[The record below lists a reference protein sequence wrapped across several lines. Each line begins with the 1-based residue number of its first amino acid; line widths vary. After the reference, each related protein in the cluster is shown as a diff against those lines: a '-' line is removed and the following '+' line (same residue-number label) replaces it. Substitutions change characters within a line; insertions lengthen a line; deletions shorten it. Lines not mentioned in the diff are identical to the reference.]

1 MAKINLLPWREEL
14 RKERQQEFMGIVVA
28 VAIAAAA
35 LVWFVNS
42 NIESQYK
49 AQKSRNA
56 FVQKEMS
63 VLSEQISE
71 IQQLRDK
78 REQLLERMKLI
89 QNLQGNRPIIV
100 RLFDEIARSMPD
112 DLYFTSLDIKGTQV
126 TVKGRAKSNNRVA
139 ALMRNFDDSDW
150 FDAPNLISV
159 KAEKDDYNTFEVT
172 MVQVDPK
179 NAKQEG
185 E

>member
-14 RKERQQEFMGIVVA
+14 RKERQQEFLSITVA
-28 VAIAAAA
+28 VALATAA
-35 LVWFVNS
+35 LVWFVTGS
-42 NIESQYK
+42 VEDQYQ
-49 AQKSRNA
+49 AQQSRNS
-56 FVQKEMS
+56 FIEKEMS

-78 REQLLERMKLI
+78 R
-89 QNLQGNRPIIV
+89 PIIV
-100 RLFDEIARSMPD
+100 RLFDEVARSIPD

-150 FDAPNLISV
+150 FDAPNLVSV
-159 KAEKDDYNTFEVT
+159 KAEKGDYNLFEVT
-172 MVQVDPK
+172 MVQVNPK
-179 NAKQEG
+179 NAEQED

>member
-14 RKERQQEFMGIVVA
+14 RKERQQEFIGIVVA

-35 LVWFVNS
+35 LVWFVTS

-49 AQKSRNA
+49 AQQKRNA
-56 FVQKEMS
+56 FVQQEMS
-63 VLSEQISE
+63 VLNEQISE

-78 REQLLERMKLI
+78 REQLLERMQLI

-100 RLFDEIARSMPD
+100 RLFDEVARSIPD

-159 KAEKDDYNTFEVT
+159 KAEKGGYNTFEVT

-179 NAKQEG
+179 NAKQED

>member
-14 RKERQQEFMGIVVA
+14 RKERQQEFIGIILA
-28 VAIAAAA
+28 VALAAAA
-35 LVWFVNS
+35 LVWFVTGQV
-42 NIESQYK
+42 EGQYK
-49 AQKSRNA
+49 IQKVRNS

-63 VLSEQISE
+63 VLSEQITE
-71 IQQLRDK
+71 IQALRDK
-78 REQLLERMKLI
+78 REQLLERMELI

-100 RLFDEIARSMPD
+100 RLFDEIARSIPD
-112 DLYFTSLDIKGTQV
+112 DLYFTSLDIKGNRV
-126 TVKGRAKSNNRVA
+126 SVKGRAKSNNRVA

-159 KAEKDDYNTFEVT
+159 KAVKGDYNTFEVT
-172 MVQVDPK
+172 MTQVNPK
-179 NAKQEG
+179 DESKED

>member
-14 RKERQQEFMGIVVA
+14 RKERQQEFIGIIMLVVLS
-28 VAIAAAA
+28 AAA
-35 LVWFVNS
+35 LVWFVTGHV
-42 NIESQYK
+42 EGQWK

-56 FVQKEMS
+56 FIQKEMS

-71 IQQLRDK
+71 IQELRDK

-89 QNLQGNRPIIV
+89 QDLQGNRPIIV
-100 RLFDEIARSMPD
+100 RLFDEIARSIPD
-112 DLYFTSLDIKGTQV
+112 DLYFTTLDIKGTQV
-126 TVKGRAKSNNRVA
+126 SVKGRAKSNNRVA

-159 KAEKDDYNTFEVT
+159 KAEKGGYNRFEVT
-172 MVQVDPK
+172 MTQVDPK
-179 NAKQEG
+179 NAEQEG

>member
-14 RKERQQEFMGIVVA
+14 RKERQQEFIGIIVA
-28 VAIAAAA
+28 VALAASA
-35 LVWFVNS
+35 LVWFVTGNV
-42 NIESQYK
+42 EGQWK
-49 AQKSRNA
+49 AQKNRNA
-56 FVQKEMS
+56 FIQKEMA

-71 IQQLRDK
+71 IQELRDK

-100 RLFDEIARSMPD
+100 RLFDEVARSIPD
-112 DLYFTSLDIKGTQV
+112 DLYFTSLDIIGTQV
-126 TVKGRAKSNNRVA
+126 SVKGRAKSNNRVA
-139 ALMRNFDDSDW
+139 ALMRNFDESDW

-159 KAEKDDYNTFEVT
+159 KAQKGGYNTFEVT

-179 NAKQEG
+179 NAQE
-185 E
+185 EEE

>member
-1 MAKINLLPWREEL
+1 MANINLLPWREEL
-14 RKERQQEFMGIVVA
+14 RKERQQEFIGII
-28 VAIAAAA
+28 VAIALAAAA
-35 LVWFVNS
+35 LVWFVTGS
-42 NIESQYK
+42 IEDQYK
-49 AQKSRNA
+49 AQKNRNA

-89 QNLQGNRPIIV
+89 QDLQGNRPIIV
-100 RLFDEIARSMPD
+100 RLFDEVARSIPD
-112 DLYFTSLDIKGTQV
+112 DLYFTSLDIKGTKV
-126 TVKGRAKSNNRVA
+126 TVQGRAKSNNRVA

-159 KAEKDDYNTFEVT
+159 KAERGGFNKFEVT
-172 MVQVDPK
+172 MVQVNPK
-179 NAKQEG
+179 NANQED